1 MSQPLTLDLAAVQA
15 GTAWFD
21 VSWPVS
27 PSTTLWPTAPPITLQ
42 RRLDLDHGDAATDT
56 TLTMSL
62 HTGTH
67 VDAPAH
73 FVQGGATI
81 ERVPLTTM
89 VGSAII
95 VEVDTADTQV
105 VTAQW
110 LQQRLGDS
118 PAPRILLRAH
128 VDAALSAPFD
138 PSFTGISVDAAQ
150 WLVDHGVCLIGTD
163 YLSIEPFSSN
173 GDVHR
178 TLLGAGIVILEALRL
193 AHVPVGA
200 GTLLC
205 LPVAMHATEAA
216 PARAL
221 FAPHP
226 VGPS

>member
-128 VDAALSAPFD
+128 VDAA
-138 PSFTGISVDAAQ
+138 Q